1 MSRKG
6 NCWDNA
12 VAESFFSSMLYEL
25 ELGATWHTDADVARD
40 VGAYIELF
48 YNPRRRHSH
57 NRYLSPVD
65 FEREVVAARNW
76 AVQIGATSGFG
87 FGFGFGFSES
97 ASASASVSVSVSV
110 SASVSVSVSASASV
124 SASVSSSA
132 APLRPA
138 RPRHS

>member
-1 MSRKG
+1 MREDGLVARPQRRFVATTQSRHDSPIAPNLLEHRITPSMSRKG

-65 FEREVVAARNW
+65 FEREVVHHRS
-76 AVQIGATSGFG
+76 T
-87 FGFGFGFSES
+87 
-97 ASASASVSVSVSV
+97 
-110 SASVSVSVSASASV
+110 
-124 SASVSSSA
+124 
-132 APLRPA
+132 
-138 RPRHS
+138 